1 MILQA
6 VVDSFTVIPINGQFF
21 NWDSLAGSITQYMTD
36 LFVIGFRIFLPIFA
50 CMMILNC
57 ILGILAKVAPQM
69 NMFVVG
75 MQLKIFVGIFVI
87 LFTISMLPSV
97 SDFILDEIERLFA
110 MLVRGM
116 S

>member
-1 MILQA
+1 MHALVGI
-6 VVDSFTVIPINGQFF
+6 I
-21 NWDSLAGSITQYMTD
+21 ITDY
-36 LFVIGFRIFLPIFA
+36 FVIGFRIFLPVFS
-50 CMMILNC
+50 CILVIN
-57 ILGILAKVAPQM
+57 IVLGILARIAPQM
-69 NMFVVG
+69 NMFVIG